1 MRASCSL
8 ALLASYA
15 AATDLQASYEP
26 ATGARDSD
34 DVGIYLHVIQT
45 TYNESTTQDCEVRSV
60 VNKTTLGTSTCYK
73 GGTAWFKVTCD
84 STGTNFIQR
93 VWNSP
98 DCTGN
103 VGEIPGVSCPV
114 GNATC
119 VGCYPTSTYEEISF
133 TCQL

>member
-1 MRASCSL
+1 V
-8 ALLASYA
+8 
-15 AATDLQASYEP
+15 P
-26 ATGARDSD
+26 ATFHAWIPS
-34 DVGIYLHVIQT
+34 
-45 TYNESTTQDCEVRSV
+45 
-60 VNKTTLGTSTCYK
+60 TSTCYK

-84 STGTNFIQR
+84 STGTNFTQR

-133 TCQL
+133 ACQL